1 LARNIAQ
8 ESSFQAIFLINI
20 ESATS
25 NLKTVHMAI
34 VFPAER
40 IAQHWNGALEAS
52 LKRAPLEEFLRR
64 HALKVAPPGATR
76 NSDNISRAALYIM
89 TAVLRRRSSE
99 KNSLESQRDTLGQ
112 LTCCLC
118 ESLATL
124 IGEPRSWRVAAL
136 TSTAQLIAP
145 GFCSL
150 AAASAAASAARDF
163 TNRTRGAVSLQ
174 RLTTLTAEAVSRNS
188 ALVLLQLIGHLSQLL
203 AAARPRT
210 PSLTRHAAKLEP
222 SLVVF

>member
-1 LARNIAQ
+1 
-8 ESSFQAIFLINI
+8 
-20 ESATS
+20 
-25 NLKTVHMAI
+25 MAI
-34 VFPAER
+34 VFPPER

-52 LKRAPLEEFLRR
+52 RKRAPLEEFLRR

-76 NSDNISRAALYIM
+76 NSDNISRATLFIM
-89 TAVLRRRSSE
+89 TTVLRRHRSE
-99 KNSLESQRDTLGQ
+99 KNTLKRQRDAIGQ

-118 ESLATL
+118 ESLAAL

-163 TNRTRGAVSLQ
+163 TNRPRGAAGSQ
-174 RLTTLTAEAVSRNS
+174 RLTTLASEAVSRNS
-188 ALVLLQLIGHLSQLL
+188 ALLLLQLIGQVSQLL
-203 AAARPRT
+203 EART
-210 PSLTRHAAKLEP
+210 PDVDRPALGFVGNRQGLIPA
-222 SLVVF
+222 